1 MKVLRKIFAAG
12 AVMMALAWTALPAAR
27 AAEKD
32 IVDTAIAAGQFKTLV
47 KLVQEAGLV
56 DALRGEGPF
65 TVFAPTDQ
73 AFAKLPKA
81 QVDALLSDKEA
92 LKQVLL
98 YHVVSGKVTSDQVV
112 KLKKAKT
119 LQGAEVKISTARG
132 KVRINNATVV
142 KADIM
147 CTNGVIH
154 VIDTVILPPKQVQKK
169 GY

>member
-1 MKVLRKIFAAG
+1 MRFWQRLHITG
-12 AVMMALAWTALPAAR
+12 AVLLAFGWLVTSAAR

-32 IVDTAIAAGQFKTLV
+32 IVDTAIGAGNFKTLV

-81 QVDALLSDKEA
+81 TVDALLKDKEA
-92 LKQVLL
+92 LRQVLL
-98 YHVVSGKVTSDQVV
+98 YHVVSGRVTSDKVV
-112 KLKKAKT
+112 NLKSAKT
-119 LQGAEVKISTARG
+119 LQGSNIRIATAKG
-132 KVRINNATVV
+132 KVKINNATVI
-142 KADIM
+142 KADIQ

-154 VIDTVILPPKQVQKK
+154 VIDTVIVPPKATKK
-169 GY
+169 SY